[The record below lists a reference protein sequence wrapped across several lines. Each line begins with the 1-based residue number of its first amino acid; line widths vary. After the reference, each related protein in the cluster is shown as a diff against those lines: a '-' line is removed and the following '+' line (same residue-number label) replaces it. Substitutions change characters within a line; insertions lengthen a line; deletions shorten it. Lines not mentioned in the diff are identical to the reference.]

1 MGSFAAQPIKGHA
14 ECGVAFL
21 MGRLCVAA
29 GGAVTAATTWFKGGT
44 FTKNT
49 NGEYTL
55 QLEAK
60 YRGYSATGGT
70 ATYGL
75 TKAAAGVQGVEWKSK
90 DFEAGTFVVR
100 FTETA
105 VAGAGTDP
113 AAAVELDIQ
122 IQLIDSTLPKG

>member
-1 MGSFAAQPIKGHA
+1 MGSFAAQPIRGHS
-14 ECGVAFL
+14 ECGVSFL

-29 GGAVTAATTWFKGGT
+29 GGAVTAATSWFKGGT
-44 FTKNT
+44 WTKGT

-70 ATYGL
+70 VTYGL
-75 TKAAAGVQGVEWKSK
+75 TKTAAGVQGVEIKSK
-90 DFEAGTFVVR
+90 DFNAGTYVFR

-113 AAAVELDIQ
+113 AAAVELDLQ
-122 IQLIDSTLPKG
+122 IQVIDSSLPKG